1 MPPGYPLRGV
11 MKGPIIPSPMNAR
24 RWLLLVVW
32 LGVAAGDVLPARQ
45 NPQAGNAEAIQ
56 RGATLFRSRCSGCH
70 GSDARGYLGPD
81 LLGILAAGATDQR
94 VLRVARNGVPDTEMP
109 PQDPGRVPDGDLRE
123 ILGYLRSLGTVAVSA
138 TSSGNAQN
146 GERLF
151 RTNCAGCHRVSGRG
165 GQLGPDLTS
174 IGSARSR
181 QSLAQ
186 KIRGARGSIRR
197 GFEPVTIVTR
207 DGQRIR
213 GVRKNEDEF
222 SIQIMDVTERLQG
235 FLKANVAQVTAE
247 ERSLMPVY
255 GLDRFSERELDDL
268 LRYLETL
275 RRAESPAL

>member
-1 MPPGYPLRGV
+1 
-11 MKGPIIPSPMNAR
+11 MKGPIIPPLMNT
-24 RWLLLVVW
+24 RWCLLLVVW

-45 NPQAGNAEAIQ
+45 TPQAGKAEAIQ
-56 RGATLFRSRCSGCH
+56 RGATLFLSRCSGCH
-70 GSDARGYLGPD
+70 GRDARGYLGPD
-81 LLGILAAGATDQR
+81 LLGILAAGATDER
-94 VLRVARNGVPDTEMP
+94 VLRVARSGVPNTEMP
-109 PQDPGRVPDGDLRE
+109 AQDPGRVPDADLRD
-123 ILGYLRSLGTVAVSA
+123 ILGYLRSLGTAAVSA

-151 RTNCAGCHRVSGRG
+151 RANCAGCHRVGGRG

-174 IGSARSR
+174 IGTARSR
-181 QSLAQ
+181 QALTQ
-186 KIRGARGSIRR
+186 KIRGARVSILS

-255 GLDRFSERELDDL
+255 GPDRFNERDLDDL

-275 RRAESPAL
+275 RRAASPAL